1 MSDEELS
8 QRDRRRQQNKSS
20 KSKVS
25 LPRANLKQWAM
36 PAIFMLLV
44 GGVVTAMVLTSVS
57 AEECPGHWHSTF
69 NVYVDDERISYD
81 HAQYDL
87 GQQTPLSYHLHQPND
102 ALIHFE
108 PPRTECIPMETFL
121 SAVDTTIGE
130 GIISFDGNHAS
141 LGQAGTY
148 ENDGNRTLQF
158 FIAPTGDD
166 WEIIGADEL
175 NERQSLDGERMLI
188 LFGNYTDERIA
199 QLQGGVPYPPGPA

>member
-1 MSDEELS
+1 
-8 QRDRRRQQNKSS
+8 
-20 KSKVS
+20 
-25 LPRANLKQWAM
+25 
-36 PAIFMLLV
+36 
-44 GGVVTAMVLTSVS
+44 
-57 AEECPGHWHSTF
+57 
-69 NVYVDDERISYD
+69 
-81 HAQYDL
+81 
-87 GQQTPLSYHLHQPND
+87 
-102 ALIHFE
+102 
-108 PPRTECIPMETFL
+108 METFL